1 MVATRASNRRLSG
14 KWIAD
19 RAGGLPWTRAGGTFA
34 VMSDSAPRPEA
45 QPSDGTG
52 RLAAAVLAVA
62 FVLNFAGR
70 GMVEGFSAFVLPLE
84 QAFGWPRS
92 ALTGVVATQMM
103 VNGLS
108 APIAGWLFDR
118 HGPRVVYCLGLAL
131 VGLAALIASRAES
144 LWVLY
149 LGAGVLVGAGAAAT
163 GMVCAASLIGRW
175 YRARLSTAIAVAY
188 AGSGCGVLVMVPLSQ
203 ALIDTIGWR
212 GAWLALGCGAM
223 ALVPLC
229 AFLPWARLSRPPSA
243 AAANAAPTPPARR
256 NEAARAALRRALA
269 DPVYWRLTQLFF
281 FTALAA
287 YLVTPQVVALLI
299 EGGFAPLFAASAY
312 GLAGLLS
319 TFGIIGSGW
328 FSDRVGYRRTA
339 LLSFASTGLGLGGL
353 IAVATTGSLVGLAVY
368 VLCFG
373 LAQGARGPIVSAL
386 SNRIFAGPGVAT
398 IYGTIFGMMALGAG
412 LGAWAGGLLH
422 DLTGAYWPVALV
434 SAAALL
440 VAAAPFRSGSAL
452 MVRVQALGRPR

>member
-1 MVATRASNRRLSG
+1 
-14 KWIAD
+14 
-19 RAGGLPWTRAGGTFA
+19 
-34 VMSDSAPRPEA
+34 MSDPAPRPA
-45 QPSDGTG
+45 VQPSDGAS

-62 FVLNFAGR
+62 FALNFAGR

-84 QAFGWPRS
+84 EAFGWPRS
-92 ALTGVVATQMM
+92 ALTGVVATQML
-103 VNGLS
+103 VSGLA
-108 APIAGWLFDR
+108 APLAGWLFDR
-118 HGPRVVYCLGLAL
+118 HGPRAVYCVGLAL
-131 VGLAALIASRAES
+131 LGLAALLASRAES
-144 LWVLY
+144 LWVIY
-149 LGAGVLVGAGAAAT
+149 VGAGVLVGAGAAAT
-163 GMVCAASLIGRW
+163 GMVCAASLISRW

-212 GAWLALGCGAM
+212 GAWLVLGVGAIL
-223 ALVPLC
+223 LVPLC
-229 AFLPWARLSRPPSA
+229 AFLPWARLSRPPHAAGAASAEA
-243 AAANAAPTPPARR
+243 AAAQLAPRRNAARHAL
-256 NEAARAALRRALA
+256 RAALV
-269 DPVYWRLTQLFF
+269 DPAYWRLSQVFF
-281 FTALAA
+281 FTALAS

-328 FSDRVGYRRTA
+328 FSDRIGHRRTA
-339 LLSFASTGLGLGGL
+339 LLSFTSTALGLGGL
-353 IAVATTGSLVGLAVY
+353 IVVATTGSLAGLAVY
-368 VLCFG
+368 VVCFG

-398 IYGTIFGMMALGAG
+398 IYGTIFGLMAFGAG

-434 SAAALL
+434 SGAALAL
-440 VAAAPFRSGSAL
+440 AAAPFRVSGVL
-452 MVRVQALGRPR
+452 MARVQALGRPR